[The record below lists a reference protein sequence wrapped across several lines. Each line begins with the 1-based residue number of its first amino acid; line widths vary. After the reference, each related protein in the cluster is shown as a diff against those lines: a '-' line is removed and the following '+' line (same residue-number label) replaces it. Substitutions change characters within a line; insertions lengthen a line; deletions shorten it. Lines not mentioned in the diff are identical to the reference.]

1 MTSTLPLSL
10 LVPVSPS
17 VASVFGWLSCA
28 ILLAGLCNRYLPWP
42 KGCRDN
48 PLIFCGIALL
58 TLLPVGNYPGL
69 AAGLHGTLGTPSGTL
84 LHLSLLAFLNRPW
97 PNLPSRKTLLVTI
110 CTLIGFY
117 ALSLGVGRML
127 ISDPYAWGFLPTL
140 LWLPLLGLAY
150 WLYRKNQTG
159 WLIIL
164 TVDIAMWRLG
174 LHSSRNLWDVLFD
187 PMLTVVLLW
196 MAFHPQQAKTENEIL
211 ERQTNSR
218 PDLG

>member
-1 MTSTLPLSL
+1 MISSSLPNL
-10 LVPVSPS
+10 LVPVSPN
-17 VASVFGWLSCA
+17 VASVLGWMSCG

-58 TLLPVGNYPGL
+58 TLLPVGNHPGL
-69 AAGLHGTLGTPSGTL
+69 AAGLHGMLGTPSGTL
-84 LHLSLLAFLNRPW
+84 LQLSFLAFLNRPW
-97 PNLPSRKTLLVTI
+97 PNLPPRNVLLLGITLV
-110 CTLIGFY
+110 IGFY

-127 ISDPYAWGFLPTL
+127 ISDPYTLGFLPTF
-140 LWLPLLGLAY
+140 LWLPLLGLGY

-164 TVDIAMWRLG
+164 TVDLAMWRLG

-187 PMLTVVLLW
+187 PLLIVALLW
-196 MAFHPQQAKTENEIL
+196 LAFHPQQHEPRTKA
-211 ERQTNSR
+211 
-218 PDLG
+218 